1 MNVYKVIKQ
10 MLTKKDSKR
19 MNTQLSHDEL
29 VYAYVKAW
37 NKLDVSIIEPLLSDE
52 FTYGSMWVFEELH
65 GKAAYMDYISGKF
78 SAIKKSGSVV
88 EAKIGIS
95 PQTGLSRVEMFQD
108 GQRGAKIDVKSE
120 NGKMTSAYMHD
131 L

>member
-37 NKLDVSIIEPLLSDE
+37 NKLDASIIEPLLSDE

-65 GKAAYMDYISGKF
+65 GKAAYMDYISG
-78 SAIKKSGSVV
+78 
-88 EAKIGIS
+88 
-95 PQTGLSRVEMFQD
+95 
-108 GQRGAKIDVKSE
+108 
-120 NGKMTSAYMHD
+120 
-131 L
+131 

>member
-1 MNVYKVIKQ
+1 MNVFKSIKH
-10 MLTKKDSKR
+10 LLNRKSKR
-19 MNTQLSHDEL
+19 HLSHDEL
-29 VYAYVKAW
+29 VSAYVKAW
-37 NKLDVSIIEPLLSDE
+37 NKLDATIIEPLLSDD

-78 SAIKKSGSVV
+78 STIKKTGSVI

-108 GQRGAKIDVKSE
+108 RQRGAKIDVKSE
-120 NGKMTSAYMHD
+120 NGKMISAYMHD

>member
-37 NKLDVSIIEPLLSDE
+37 NKLDASIIEPLLSDE

-78 SAIKKSGSVV
+78 SDIKKSGSVV

-108 GQRGAKIDVKSE
+108 GQRSAKIDVKSRM
-120 NGKMTSAYMHD
+120 GK
-131 L
+131 

>member
-1 MNVYKVIKQ
+1 
-10 MLTKKDSKR
+10 
-19 MNTQLSHDEL
+19 
-29 VYAYVKAW
+29 
-37 NKLDVSIIEPLLSDE
+37 
-52 FTYGSMWVFEELH
+52 
-65 GKAAYMDYISGKF
+65 MDYISGKF
-78 SAIKKSGSVV
+78 SDIKKSGSVV

-108 GQRGAKIDVKSE
+108 GQRSAKIDVKSE